1 MVMKAE
7 INRLLRMSEALEEMI
22 ALLERRDGENSETIR
37 RLRLLQGEIL
47 ATVRLLQGDFSV
59 SG

>member
-1 MVMKAE
+1 MVMKAD
-7 INRLLRMSEALEEMI
+7 IGRLLRMAEALEEMI
-22 ALLERRDGENSETIR
+22 ALLERQGGENSETIR

-47 ATVRLLQGDFSV
+47 ATVRLLQGDFSD

>member
-7 INRLLRMSEALEEMI
+7 MNRLLRMSEALEEMI
-22 ALLERRDGENSETIR
+22 MLLERRGGENSETIR

-47 ATVRLLQGDFSV
+47 ATVRLLRGDFSD

>member
-7 INRLLRMSEALEEMI
+7 IDRLLRMSKALEEMI
-22 ALLERRDGENSETIR
+22 VLLERRGGENNETIR

-47 ATVRLLQGDFSV
+47 ATVPLLRGDFSD